1 MLLAYIRSE
10 TLKTTCKDQASY
22 AKSFRIF
29 EILAK
34 PLFRNSQS
42 LFSSCFDIRKSMI
55 E

>member
-1 MLLAYIRSE
+1 MLLPHIRSG

-22 AKSFRIF
+22 AESSRIF

-42 LFSSCFDIRKSMI
+42 FSSCFDIHKGMI